1 MIFQVLRVSDV
12 FFTGNLQKVFN
23 LLHNSLIRRSEVE
36 DMTEFGNEI
45 LGTGG
50 QNTVPQI
57 KIVTIG
63 VGGAGNNTINRLLK
77 VGVKG
82 TELVAVNTDV
92 QHFKIID
99 DRIKKILIGKT
110 ITKGL
115 GAGGDPDIGIKAA
128 EVDRQVLEEVLSGAQ
143 LVFLCAGMGGGT
155 GTGASPVIAQI
166 AKEAGAIVVAM
177 VTYPFDLERVRKVKA
192 DEGIQNLRKFCDSV
206 IIVDNNRLVRLVP
219 NLPMNEAF
227 AVADDVLAKAIG
239 GLVWTITQPSL
250 INIDF
255 ADVRAIMGSGDVGFI
270 SVGTGKGNDKVMSA
284 SESVLKNKLLDVD
297 FENAKG
303 ALIHISGASDLTLG
317 DAIKAGEII
326 TERMDPKATVKW
338 GARIIPGYEGQ
349 LEIVAIVTG
358 VKGESI
364 LGKFQE
370 KKERSYT
377 GIDSI

>member
-1 MIFQVLRVSDV
+1 MGDY
-12 FFTGNLQKVFN
+12 
-23 LLHNSLIRRSEVE
+23 
-36 DMTEFGNEI
+36 GNEV
-45 LGTGG
+45 LGAQSNG
-50 QNTVPQI
+50 QSVAPQI
-57 KIVTIG
+57 KIVTLG
-63 VGGAGNNTINRLLK
+63 AGGAGNNTINRLLK

-110 ITKGL
+110 ITRGL
-115 GAGGDPDIGIKAA
+115 GAGGDPSVGAKAA
-128 EVDRQVLEEVLSGAQ
+128 EVDRQQLEEVLSGAQ

-155 GTGASPVIAQI
+155 GTGALPVIAQI
-166 AKEAGAIVVAM
+166 AKDQGAIVVAM

-192 DEGIQNLRKFCDSV
+192 EEGIQQLRKFADSV
-206 IIVDNNRLVRLVP
+206 IILDNNRLVRLVP

-255 ADVRAIMGSGDVGFI
+255 ADVRSIMGSGDVGFI
-270 SVGTGKGNDKVMSA
+270 SVGTGKGNDKVIGA
-284 SESVLKNKLLDVD
+284 ADAVLKNKLLDVD

-317 DAIKAGEII
+317 DAIKAGELI
-326 TERMDPKATVKW
+326 TERMDPKANVKW

-349 LEIVAIVTG
+349 VEIVAIVTG
-358 VKGESI
+358 VRGESI
-364 LGKFQE
+364 LGKLQDR
-370 KKERSYT
+370 KETSRFSD
-377 GIDSI
+377 IDSL